1 LSVRFPLALKGGE
14 GGEAPSNKSEQ
25 GGGVGGLSLKP
36 HHGQMTLFLAAFA
49 CRNRKRSNCK
59 VLLCCGGPHDA
70 RLWPQE
76 NRKALYSKQKFS
88 CATAR
93 AEALSLLPHH
103 GQMLL

>member
-1 LSVRFPLALKGGE
+1 
-14 GGEAPSNKSEQ
+14 
-25 GGGVGGLSLKP
+25 
-36 HHGQMTLFLAAFA
+36 MTLFLAAFA

-76 NRKALYSKQKFS
+76 NRKALDGEQKFS

-93 AEALSLLPHH
+93 AEALKAALGTAGHSTWVKGASPPSPPFSREKETPR
-103 GQMLL
+103 QTQI